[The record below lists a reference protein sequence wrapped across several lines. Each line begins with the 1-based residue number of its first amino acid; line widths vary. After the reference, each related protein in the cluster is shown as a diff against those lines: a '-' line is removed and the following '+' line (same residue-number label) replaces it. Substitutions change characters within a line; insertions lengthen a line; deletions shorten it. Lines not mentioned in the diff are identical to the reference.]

1 MRVLIV
7 LASPLAAVAACATPC
22 PADIGQVYR
31 QEAYRCVDGT
41 ALAVSFAR
49 QPNVAVIAVNAQ
61 RAVSLPAQPTAEGF
75 RYSGAAGT
83 LAGDGSVAR
92 WGPAGGG
99 ETQCATEN

>member
-1 MRVLIV
+1 MRALIM
-7 LASPLAAVAACATPC
+7 LASPLAALAACATPC

-41 ALAVSFAR
+41 ELAVSFAR

-75 RYSGAAGT
+75 RFSGAAGT
-83 LAGDGSVAR
+83 FVGDGSVAR
-92 WGPAGGG
+92 WAAAGGAQ
-99 ETQCATEN
+99 TQCATEN